1 MNGLPL
7 VALLVG
13 CEGVNGAPEIP
24 VLQQPRFEVANV
36 ETDESCTKL
45 LDYCVRVSCVVRNTG
60 DGSGTANVDV
70 QLLGKDGAPQ
80 YVESLHAKLAPSD
93 TTTLR
98 HEFREAKL
106 LGGPA
111 EARCVLKD

>member
-1 MNGLPL
+1 MSIFVLL
-7 VALLVG
+7 ALLVG
-13 CEGVNGAPEIP
+13 CAGVSGAPEIP

-36 ETDESCTKL
+36 ATDESCTKL

-70 QLLGKDGAPQ
+70 QLLAKDGSPRH
-80 YVESLHAKLAPSD
+80 VESMHAKLAPGD

-98 HEFREAKL
+98 YEFREAKL
-106 LGGPA
+106 LGGSA